1 MKKGNKLIA
10 KLLCFALV
18 ALTVLGYG
26 SLKAE
31 AQGENTT
38 FTITIDDQSN
48 IEGNKVEYQ
57 GNSTGEWQDVTSG
70 TPIDI
75 SEMTSITIKATKAE
89 RVNVN
94 CIGGTGF
101 AAEDDVNGVT
111 GDVGQRFEL
120 ADGTSY
126 GLEIKFT
133 AQGSATPSENAGLK
147 IDIANQNSANGT
159 VFYQFFKDD
168 ESVGEPIGASS
179 STTISFPAGIT
190 KMNIKV
196 VPGTNCQVGNY
207 DVKLDGAT
215 VSDASKDDA
224 KSESGNVITVSEPT
238 KEYQVQVEFTE
249 DGGGTTSPVEHAVT
263 ATISLSGD
271 KLNSIEGVRVD
282 GRDFQRSAD
291 KASATGDVDSTKDS
305 YQIGFCVSFG
315 EALNSVSINGVA
327 QEIPQENEGWYYF
340 TVPKTENQNYT
351 ISFTIGA
358 SDDVTIVWA
367 YSEQEAQEKFN
378 DPAAF
383 VDHAKVQIVSVTR
396 NGEPVSISYD
406 PDAMSTM
413 VALKKGDDIVVKLIP
428 DYGYQLKS
436 AVINDQQLVPDD
448 NTVSQFSLYNIQGN
462 MHFGGAF
469 KEASDI
475 INDSSNVI
483 SDVTIA
489 NGNNA
494 ASSGNLSLTLTD
506 NVSYTRDVT
515 SVVADATKVGSVD
528 ITLDNVVSKG
538 IDGQN
543 WTRNISEF
551 ENDITLG
558 VKVDGNNLGAN
569 ETYSIVRDHNGTL
582 TELNATFNAATGV
595 LSFPTNQFSTYTIIK
610 KQGTPQ
616 YNPKAEKKEEKKEE
630 IKVETKV
637 ETVVQKEASITPAN
651 KVQLPGGEKAV
662 SSIGGVYNVESVE
675 GVAVVTQ
682 KKDVYSAVGLSNEEV
697 KAGTNVVLYMSDCL
711 NKKTNQALNDVAV
724 AANKKVVAYL
734 TADMYTITKKG
745 VINKVRQTGAPVE
758 LLIGVPQSARSA
770 NRQFS
775 VVCIDP
781 SKNVVTYN
789 DMDTNPNTITV
800 RANVF
805 GNYAVV
811 Y

>member
-1 MKKGNKLIA
+1 
-10 KLLCFALV
+10 
-18 ALTVLGYG
+18 
-26 SLKAE
+26 
-31 AQGENTT
+31 
-38 FTITIDDQSN
+38 
-48 IEGNKVEYQ
+48 
-57 GNSTGEWQDVTSG
+57 
-70 TPIDI
+70 
-75 SEMTSITIKATKAE
+75 
-89 RVNVN
+89 
-94 CIGGTGF
+94 
-101 AAEDDVNGVT
+101 
-111 GDVGQRFEL
+111 
-120 ADGTSY
+120 
-126 GLEIKFT
+126 
-133 AQGSATPSENAGLK
+133 
-147 IDIANQNSANGT
+147 
-159 VFYQFFKDD
+159 
-168 ESVGEPIGASS
+168 
-179 STTISFPAGIT
+179 
-190 KMNIKV
+190 
-196 VPGTNCQVGNY
+196 
-207 DVKLDGAT
+207 
-215 VSDASKDDA
+215 
-224 KSESGNVITVSEPT
+224 
-238 KEYQVQVEFTE
+238 
-249 DGGGTTSPVEHAVT
+249 
-263 ATISLSGD
+263 
-271 KLNSIEGVRVD
+271 
-282 GRDFQRSAD
+282 
-291 KASATGDVDSTKDS
+291 
-305 YQIGFCVSFG
+305 
-315 EALNSVSINGVA
+315 
-327 QEIPQENEGWYYF
+327 
-340 TVPKTENQNYT
+340 
-351 ISFTIGA
+351 
-358 SDDVTIVWA
+358 
-367 YSEQEAQEKFN
+367 
-378 DPAAF
+378 
-383 VDHAKVQIVSVTR
+383 
-396 NGEPVSISYD
+396 
-406 PDAMSTM
+406 MSTM

-436 AVINDQQLVPDD
+436 TVINDQQLVPDD
-448 NTVSQFSLYNIQGN
+448 NTVSQFSLSNIQGN

-469 KEASDI
+469 EEASDI

-610 KQGTPQ
+610 KQGTSQ
-616 YNPKAEKKEEKKEE
+616 YNPEPEKKEEKKEE
-630 IKVETKV
+630 KKVEI
-637 ETVVQKEASITPAN
+637 VVQKEASTKEKAPAN
-651 KVQLPGGEKAV
+651 IVQLPGGEKAV